1 LGWPTR
7 VRALAFTAFTVE
19 KIFFLGRFF
28 GILCVWLI
36 QISCFCARV
45 RDGLNRGLTYKL
57 APCEGGDVKY
67 FHWNFF
73 DWSLGQWKN
82 ASFSMKSRSCGSIR

>member
-1 LGWPTR
+1 MTRSGFGWPTR

-36 QISCFCARV
+36 QIPGFCAQV
-45 RDGLNRGLTYKL
+45 RDGVNLGLSYKL
-57 APCEGGDVKY
+57 APSGEGDVKY
-67 FHWNFF
+67 FPWNFF
-73 DWSLGQWKN
+73 IGVWANGRTRV
-82 ASFSMKSRSCGSIR
+82 FR